1 MKNNIL
7 IAEFMGFNKDS
18 EDLYLIDDYN
28 LRGENEFQA
37 TYVNEMKFNSS
48 WDWLMPVIKKCFQ
61 TGDDTHQ
68 WDNIIDTL
76 FTCDIII
83 VYAQVI
89 EFINLNKK
97 NE

>member
-1 MKNNIL
+1 
-7 IAEFMGFNKDS
+7 MGFNKDS